1 MELTTKGRYAVMAM
15 VDIASHAQ
23 GHAEPSAVPLSQIA
37 ERQSLSLAYLEQIF
51 VALRRS
57 GLVESE
63 RGRSGGY
70 RLARLSSEISIAE
83 IMDAVDEET
92 RFTRCSDSNAK
103 CSHATPCQTHV
114 LWQSLGEVTS
124 NFFSDVSLA
133 AVVSGT
139 PLLQTTANTKARHSS
154 AHASAKRVYLDFNA
168 TAPLRDCAKSAM
180 IAALDITGNP
190 SSVHSEGRIARGVI
204 ESARDSVARLVGAK
218 PSEIVFVSGATEA
231 NAWVMAQSW
240 DTIFV
245 SGIEH
250 DSILAPAKASRA
262 EIVMVPVG
270 ADGRVNVEH
279 IAGHVSTGPNV
290 GRALVSLQVANNETG
305 IVQDIAA
312 MAEFARSH
320 GLFLHT
326 DAVQAAGR
334 LPLDFHALGI
344 DLMSVSAHKLGGPK
358 GIGAL
363 VIRDH
368 LDLTPLVRGG
378 GQERRRRAGTE
389 NLAAIAGFGAAAEA
403 ALSDLQTVPR
413 LAMYRDGL
421 EAALREV
428 ALDTVIIGEDVQR
441 LPNTTA
447 LALPGRLAET
457 LVIKLD
463 LAGVAISAGSACSSG
478 KVGASHVLE
487 AMGVSPEIAKGAI
500 RVSLGPSTTAND
512 IAAFIAAWKRIVSQP
527 ALAA

>member
-15 VDIASHAQ
+15 VDIASHAD
-23 GHAEPSAVPLSQIA
+23 GRVEASAVPLSQIA

-92 RFTRCSDSNAK
+92 RFTRCSDSNSK
-103 CSHATPCQTHV
+103 CSHTTPCQTHA
-114 LWQSLGEVTS
+114 LWQTLGEVTS
-124 NFFSDVSLA
+124 NFFSDVTLA

-139 PLLQTTANTKARHSS
+139 RLSPTRTDTKSNGRTANSRAQ
-154 AHASAKRVYLDFNA
+154 RVYLDYNA

-180 IAALDITGNP
+180 IAALDIAGNP
-190 SSVHSEGRIARGVI
+190 SSVHAEGRIARGVI
-204 ESARDSVARLVGAK
+204 ESARDSVARLVGAQ

-231 NAWVMAQSW
+231 NAWVMAQAW

-250 DSILAPAKASRA
+250 DSVLAPAKASRA
-262 EIVMVPVG
+262 EIVMVPVD
-270 ADGRVNVEH
+270 ARGRVQIEYMADRVLTD
-279 IAGHVSTGPNV
+279 ANV
-290 GRALVSLQVANNETG
+290 GRALVSLQMANNETG
-305 IVQDIAA
+305 IVQDVAA
-312 MAEFARSH
+312 MAQLARGH

-334 LPLDFHALGI
+334 MPLDFHASGI

-358 GIGAL
+358 GVGAL

-368 LDLTPLVRGG
+368 LDLTPYIRGG

-403 ALSDLQTVPR
+403 ALADLQTSSR
-413 LAMYRDGL
+413 LAMLRDGL
-421 EAALREV
+421 ETALREV
-428 ALDTVIIGEDVQR
+428 APDTVIVGEDVQR

-463 LAGVAISAGSACSSG
+463 LAGVAVSAGSACSSG

-487 AMGVSPEIAKGAI
+487 AMGLSPDLAKGAI
-500 RVSLGPSTTAND
+500 RVSLGPSTTDKD
-512 IAAFIAAWKRIVSQP
+512 IAAFIAVWKRIVSQP